1 MIVVLYTNLQVYILV
16 TKGGVTLLL
25 SLVCNSFSYIPVLL
39 GLHLSLIGIP
49 ADGGREADGPGPI
62 DSWIF
67 GPTVRCH
74 CPGYSS
80 VSTSSPFLVFL
91 VFTIATVA
99 EFYEVLIY
107 ATYLFRIRSCTTF
120 VHICKQRSVGELSSL
135 PYLAALFNSGVWILC
150 AQISDDQFVR
160 WLNIGGAFVQA
171 VYLIIFFAC
180 SSTVQRPWLFGY
192 CLSTIVGY
200 SVLVGFFFTG
210 RRSYFDLVCML
221 SGVVS
226 AASPLLNL
234 VDVFFFLIISTK

>member
-1 MIVVLYTNLQVYILV
+1 MVDEKQMGPAQLILGYLGQLSAVIVL
-16 TKGGVTLLL
+16 
-25 SLVCNSFSYIPVLL
+25 
-39 GLHLSLIGIP
+39 GIP
-49 ADGGREADGPGPI
+49 A
-62 DSWIF
+62 
-67 GPTVRCH
+67 
-74 CPGYSS
+74 
-80 VSTSSPFLVFL
+80 
-91 VFTIATVA
+91 
-99 EFYEVLIY
+99 
-107 ATYLFRIRSCTTF
+107 CTTF

-171 VYLIIFFAC
+171 VYLIIIFAC

-234 VDVFFFLIISTK
+234 GTVWHHMSMRSMPPWPVPTVSLVNCIVWTSYACAGNDIIWSVA